1 MEETIHN
8 LTNLTTMIEV
18 FKHTWVSISIV
29 KMLVCKIW
37 LISKT
42 NRRDETFSIY
52 REVSTGL
59 FKIIYCPCD
68 LQSTPKFTFRM
79 TLSEVHN
86 YIETLMD
93 SLKIDKEP
101 WNEIQVSPV
110 TSPSILYDFM
120 DFDSSYEIIMETI
133 ETALM
138 TQVTETH

>member
-1 MEETIHN
+1 
-8 LTNLTTMIEV
+8 
-18 FKHTWVSISIV
+18 
-29 KMLVCKIW
+29 
-37 LISKT
+37 
-42 NRRDETFSIY
+42 
-52 REVSTGL
+52 
-59 FKIIYCPCD
+59 
-68 LQSTPKFTFRM
+68 M